1 MSSWLHRVSTTN
13 LTRSKEDAMSR
24 VQFPC
29 LWFDG
34 NAEEAAEFYVSLL
47 PDSQITKVWRTPA
60 ETPSG
65 PRAWS

>member
-1 MSSWLHRVSTTN
+1 
-13 LTRSKEDAMSR
+13 MSR

-47 PDSQITKVWRTPA
+47 PDSRITKVWRTPA
-60 ETPSG
+60 GGLRPDL
-65 PRAWS
+65 RAWS